1 MKNIATA
8 AFMLIALAAGTHTVY
23 ADNAVHED
31 LQGIWRAEVVSV
43 ISETS
48 TLVPGTSVTTP
59 IQTLDAR
66 ILEGPRAG
74 NIVRVENDFL
84 SLSPGERFF
93 LNYLITVEG
102 RELYLVSD
110 ADRRMPLL
118 ALVIF
123 FSIIVIAFGGKQGV
137 RSLLAMAG
145 SLFVIAYA
153 LVPAL
158 LAGFPPV
165 ITATVVS
172 GVILFFAIFLT
183 HGWNRESAVAFAG
196 TSLAVAL
203 TGLIAWASVVATEL
217 SGFASDESVF
227 LNMKTDGQLDIAGLL
242 LGGIIIGIL
251 GVLDDIAVTQVAIV
265 RELLSA
271 GGSLS
276 PREVYQRAIRVGREH
291 VGALVNTLALA
302 YTGASLPLLLLFH
315 GSAAP
320 AGIILN
326 GELFATEIVR
336 TVVGSLG
343 LVFAVPITTFL
354 AVITLKG
361 RPLAPGSHSH
371 HHHHHGGHIH

>member
-1 MKNIATA
+1 MKNI
-8 AFMLIALAAGTHTVY
+8 LAAGFVFMALATGSGT
-23 ADNAVHED
+23 ASAEGSVHED

-66 ILEGPRAG
+66 ILEGPRTG
-74 NIVRVENDFL
+74 SVVRVENDFL
-84 SLSPGERFF
+84 SLSPGDRFF

-110 ADRRMPLL
+110 ADRRMPLF
-118 ALVIF
+118 ALILF
-123 FSIIVIAFGGKQGV
+123 FAVVVIAFGGKQGL

-165 ITATVVS
+165 ITATVIS
-172 GVILFFAIFLT
+172 GIILFFAIFLT

-203 TGLIAWASVVATEL
+203 TGFIAWASVIATEL

-227 LNMKTDGQLDIAGLL
+227 LNMKTDGRLDIAGLL

-265 RELLSA
+265 RELLGA
-271 GGSLS
+271 GSSLS
-276 PREVYQRAIRVGREH
+276 PQEVYLRAIRVGREH

-336 TVVGSLG
+336 TIVGSLG

-354 AVITLKG
+354 AVMTLKG

-371 HHHHHGGHIH
+371 HHHGGHIH

>member
-1 MKNIATA
+1 MKNILA
-8 AFMLIALAAGTHTVY
+8 AGFVFMALAAGSGT
-23 ADNAVHED
+23 ARAEGSVHED

-66 ILEGPRAG
+66 ILEGPRTG
-74 NIVRVENDFL
+74 SVVRVENDFL
-84 SLSPGERFF
+84 SLSPGDRFF

-110 ADRRMPLL
+110 ADRRMPLF
-118 ALVIF
+118 ALILF
-123 FSIIVIAFGGKQGV
+123 FAVVVIAFGGKQGL

-165 ITATVVS
+165 ITATVIS
-172 GVILFFAIFLT
+172 GIILFFAIFLT

-203 TGLIAWASVVATEL
+203 TGFIAWASVIATEL

-227 LNMKTDGQLDIAGLL
+227 LNMKTDGRLDIAGLL

-271 GGSLS
+271 GSSLS
-276 PREVYQRAIRVGREH
+276 PQEVYLRAIRVGREH

-336 TVVGSLG
+336 TIVGSLG

-354 AVITLKG
+354 AVMTLKG

-371 HHHHHGGHIH
+371 HHHGGHIH

>member
-1 MKNIATA
+1 MKNILIAG
-8 AFMLIALAAGTHTVY
+8 FMLMALTAGSRTAH
-23 ADNAVHED
+23 AEGAVHED

-66 ILEGPRAG
+66 ILEGPRTG
-74 NIVRVENDFL
+74 SVVRVENDFL
-84 SLSPGERFF
+84 SLSPGDRFF

-110 ADRRMPLL
+110 ADRRMPLF
-118 ALVIF
+118 ALIVF
-123 FSIIVIAFGGKQGV
+123 FSIVVIAFGGKQGL

-227 LNMKTDGQLDIAGLL
+227 LNMKTDGRLDIAGLL

-271 GGSLS
+271 GSSLS
-276 PREVYQRAIRVGREH
+276 PKEVYLRAIRVGREH

-320 AGIILN
+320 AGIIIN

-354 AVITLKG
+354 AVMALKG
-361 RPLAPGSHSH
+361 RPHTPGTHF
-371 HHHHHGGHIH
+371 HHHHGGHIH